1 MSSSRAEDMIRVAI
15 SPLPSVSRALIREG
29 VATDLFAMSSRLIGL
44 CGGRAIMFSSKQW
57 GDFKGYSV

>member
-1 MSSSRAEDMIRVAI
+1 MIRVAI

-44 CGGRAIMFSSKQW
+44 CGGRAIMFSSKRW
-57 GDFKGYSV
+57 EDFKGYPV